1 MNVPLWNTNTGQ
13 ATPQE
18 KPAKSQKVRVWTV
31 VAAGIRLEVGF
42 RSYNL
47 QYIVPCLFPENWSA
61 AWLNN
66 SKITNL
72 IHSSSLE
79 LFNARYKLITQLL
92 KITGTELL
100 IPHAVGSVL
109 KHNLPAYTLLCL
121 TDFLR
126 WSGKRKESRSK
137 WESYSRC
144 FKVGTG
150 SQRTTLTND
159 LPLGAEGCCFSL

>member
-1 MNVPLWNTNTGQ
+1 MDQ
-13 ATPQE
+13 AISGK
-18 KPAKSQKVRVWTV
+18 KPVNCQKVRVWTL

-47 QYIVPCLFPENWSA
+47 QFIVPWLFPENWSI

-72 IHSSSLE
+72 IHSSSPE
-79 LFNARYKLITQLL
+79 LFNACYKLITQLL
-92 KITGTELL
+92 QITGTELL

-109 KHNLPAYTLLCL
+109 KHNLPVYTLLCL

-126 WSGKRKESRSK
+126 WSGKRKESLSK
-137 WESYSRC
+137 WELDSQG
-144 FKVGTG
+144 FKAGTG
-150 SQRTTLTND
+150 SHRTTLTND
-159 LPLGAEGCCFSL
+159 LLLGAKDCCFIS